1 MSPVDY
7 RRGVALITGASS
19 GLGEEFARRLAARGA
34 DLALVARRADRLD
47 ALAGRLR
54 AEHGIAVTTIPLD
67 LAAAGAAA
75 TLREETDRLGLD
87 VHTLVNNAGFATHGR
102 FEVADPDRIRSE
114 IALNVATLVALSRA
128 YIPDLVRHGDGA
140 LVNIASTAAYQPVP
154 SMAVYSATK
163 AFVLSFTEALW
174 HETRGSGLRVLALS
188 PGATRTEFFDVVGS
202 ENARVGRMQTAQQVV
217 DLALTTLDRRNAPP
231 SVISGTGNRVSA
243 ALSRLLSRRLL
254 VNTTGRV
261 MAAAEARA

>member
-1 MSPVDY
+1 
-7 RRGVALITGASS
+7 
-19 GLGEEFARRLAARGA
+19 
-34 DLALVARRADRLD
+34 LVARRADRLD

-67 LAAAGAAA
+67 LAAADAAA
-75 TLREETDRLGLD
+75 TLRADTDRLGLD

-174 HETRGSGLRVLALS
+174 HETRASGLRVLALS

-202 ENARVGRMQTAQQVV
+202 AGGEPTGELLAEAGARPGDQGDSTAVV
-217 DLALTTLDRRNAPP
+217 DRGHDSSKVRRGARRKMDERVFTDVALHLYTD
-231 SVISGTGNRVSA
+231 
-243 ALSRLLSRRLL
+243 LSSSSER
-254 VNTTGRV
+254 
-261 MAAAEARA
+261 EAS